1 MNVGSL
7 VSAAFQLYRLHLKSY
22 LSITW
27 RATLWI
33 LLALLCLFAPLVLLA
48 LSVEASPAWIGL
60 MVLLIPV
67 GIVLMII
74 CSARAGMNITLISR
88 LAYGEL
94 IQQPESVEAGRR
106 EMRPRMWRLF
116 RAQIFVNLLLAV
128 INFGTAMVQSF
139 FTGIATVALGTNSPV
154 AGALSAIIYL
164 LTLGVYMWFYARWSI
179 PELPIAIEN
188 VSSSQAVTRSW
199 DLSKGNAMRVLTVL
213 FVALLVTLPLY
224 VLSFLPF
231 LSTAIALA
239 SQVAADNRAA
249 IISLF
254 IALGISGL
262 LFLLLN
268 IFIIPFWQALKALIY
283 HDLRNRR
290 EGLDLQL
297 RERPD

>member
-7 VSAAFQLYRLHLKSY
+7 VSAAFQLYRLHLKQY
-22 LSITW
+22 WGITW

-33 LLALLCLFAPLVLLA
+33 FLGLLCLLVPIVLLIFSSE
-48 LSVEASPAWIGL
+48 LEAAWIGL
-60 MVLLIPV
+60 IVLLIPV
-67 GIVLMII
+67 GMVLMVNCI
-74 CSARAGMNITLISR
+74 ARSGMNAALISR

-94 IQQPESVEAGRR
+94 VQQPESVEAGRR

-116 RAQIFVNLLLAV
+116 WAQVFVNLLLWLV
-128 INFGTAMVQSF
+128 NVGLTIVQSVF
-139 FTGIATVALGTNSPV
+139 ASVATITLGTESLV
-154 AGALSAIIYL
+154 AGL
-164 LTLGVYMWFYARWSI
+164 LTAIVYFVTLAVYLWFSARWAI

-188 VSSSQAVTRSW
+188 VGSSQAVTRSW

-224 VLSFLPF
+224 ILSFLPF
-231 LSTAIALA
+231 FSTLITLA
-239 SQVAADNRAA
+239 PQLATANNVVRV
-249 IISLF
+249 SLVVS
-254 IALGISGL
+254 LGVSTL

-283 HDLRNRR
+283 YDLRNRR